1 MVLLLLGSSLEVTTA
16 QLRLDP
22 SFCRIFFW
30 VHPDLRVL
38 EPNPDPYEP
47 PASCPGFCT
56 YGYSHWILTLLH
68 SEESSGT
75 AWWNFFAL
83 GDHVAILDTF
93 LFELLSFSVVLLPFA
108 SDPAFFFSSR
118 AFRPYR
124 LVICGNTRDTWPHG
138 WGPSMLRRLHATMW
152 PWNILLWKPW
162 GGWKGHRGLR
172 TRGSGPLWPPR
183 FWLEGTVGLIFD
195 LFASSRHHLS
205 SPIPV
210 DSQCMGTILMRR
222 IFKKAGLRT

>member
-1 MVLLLLGSSLEVTTA
+1 MNLLPPAQVFVLMVTAIGSSLFYTLKSLVERPGEFFSLLATT
-16 QLRLDP
+16 
-22 SFCRIFFW
+22 F
-30 VHPDLRVL
+30 
-38 EPNPDPYEP
+38 
-47 PASCPGFCT
+47 
-56 YGYSHWILTLLH
+56 
-68 SEESSGT
+68 
-75 AWWNFFAL
+75 
-83 GDHVAILDTF
+83 AILDTF

-108 SDPAFFFSSR
+108 SDPAFFFHPVLSGLTALSF
-118 AFRPYR
+118 AATPATPGPMAEDR
-124 LVICGNTRDTWPHG
+124 LCCGGYTLPCGREIFC
-138 WGPSMLRRLHATMW
+138 SESLE
-152 PWNILLWKPW
+152 